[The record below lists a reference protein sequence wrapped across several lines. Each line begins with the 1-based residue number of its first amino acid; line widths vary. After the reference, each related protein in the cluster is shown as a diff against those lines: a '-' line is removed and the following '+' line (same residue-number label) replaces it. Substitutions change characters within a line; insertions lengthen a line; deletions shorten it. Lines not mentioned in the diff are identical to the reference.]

1 MGEGR
6 RGGGDWY
13 WGTNLFM
20 SDREKPPLS
29 SLALSFHLLDFWL
42 FRVGIC
48 VPNSEFLWLLNESQE
63 TKKTNIL
70 RQNPSC
76 LTGFYVQSK
85 YQGILF
91 VVYQSLRVDFQ
102 YFCYHYNKLRVIS
115 LNYEHGS
122 GANVFTNILQGFLSW
137 FQEETVYMALKN
149 RSSLLSASEAVTT
162 PVMIAH
168 HCIWVPG
175 RATCRTKSAKIS
187 RTLVQIMLVLIAAER
202 PKGASSNI
210 IRI

>member
-1 MGEGR
+1 MIYGGGA
-6 RGGGDWY
+6 GGGDWY
-13 WGTNLFM
+13 WGTNLLM

-42 FRVGIC
+42 FPEFF
-48 VPNSEFLWLLNESQE
+48 PNSEFLWLLNESQE

-91 VVYQSLRVDFQ
+91 VVYQSLGVDFQ
-102 YFCYHYNKLRVIS
+102 YSCYHYNKLRVIS
-115 LNYEHGS
+115 LSYEHGS
-122 GANVFTNILQGFLSW
+122 GANVFTNILQGSLSRI
-137 FQEETVYMALKN
+137 QEETVCIALKN

-187 RTLVQIMLVLIAAER
+187 KTLVQIMLVLI
-202 PKGASSNI
+202 
-210 IRI
+210 

>member
-1 MGEGR
+1 M
-6 RGGGDWY
+6 
-13 WGTNLFM
+13 
-20 SDREKPPLS
+20 
-29 SLALSFHLLDFWL
+29 
-42 FRVGIC
+42 FRIRNFYG
-48 VPNSEFLWLLNESQE
+48 FLTRAKKQK
-63 TKKTNIL
+63 KKTNIL

-91 VVYQSLRVDFQ
+91 VVYQSLGVDFQ
-102 YFCYHYNKLRVIS
+102 YFCYHYMHSKLRVIS
-115 LNYEHGS
+115 LSYEHGS
-122 GANVFTNILQGFLSW
+122 GANVFTNILQGFLSR
-137 FQEETVYMALKN
+137 FQEETVYIALKN

-187 RTLVQIMLVLIAAER
+187 RTLVQITLVLI
-202 PKGASSNI
+202 
-210 IRI
+210 